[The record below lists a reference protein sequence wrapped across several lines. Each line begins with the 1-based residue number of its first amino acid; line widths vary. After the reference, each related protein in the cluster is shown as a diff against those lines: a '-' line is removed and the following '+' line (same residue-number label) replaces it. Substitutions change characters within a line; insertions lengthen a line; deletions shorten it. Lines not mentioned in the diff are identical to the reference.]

1 MSSTQEDCIFC
12 NRTNCKIISSTKY
25 FFIIRDTAFPVTKHH
40 TLIITNRH
48 VDDFFDLTKDE
59 MNDLD
64 EVLKSQKK
72 ELKRL
77 DKEIS
82 AFNVGVNA
90 GKDAGQSIMHCH
102 IHLIPRRK
110 GDVEDPRGGVRGVIP
125 EKQKYKKNNLF
136 NWKLNFFFWF
146 FLS

>member
-1 MSSTQEDCIFC
+1 MSSAQEDCIFC
-12 NRTNCKIISSTKY
+12 KKINCKVLEETKY
-25 FFIIRDTAFPVTKHH
+25 FFIIRDTAYPVTEHH
-40 TLIITNRH
+40 TLIISNRH
-48 VDDFFDLTKDE
+48 VSNFFELTKDE

-64 EVLKSQKK
+64 KILKEQKK
-72 ELKRL
+72 ELKKL

-82 AFNVGVNA
+82 AFNVGVNI

-125 EKQKYKKNNLF
+125 EKQKYKRK
-136 NWKLNFFFWF
+136 
-146 FLS
+146 